1 MRKCLSASPE
11 YFTTILIAD
20 RPILCLK
27 SSRIDSF
34 ALALLPLPP
43 LTLVLPRR
51 NTFAQNPICS
61 KNDAQ
66 YTRNIGNNRYM
77 VSTIHFEPLAHIYI
91 IHLR

>member
-11 YFTTILIAD
+11 HFTTILIAD

-27 SSRIDSF
+27 SRIDSF

-51 NTFAQNPICS
+51 NTFAH
-61 KNDAQ
+61 Q
-66 YTRNIGNNRYM
+66 YTR
-77 VSTIHFEPLAHIYI
+77 
-91 IHLR
+91 

>member
-11 YFTTILIAD
+11 HFTTILIAD

-51 NTFAQNPICS
+51 NTFAHL
-61 KNDAQ
+61 
-66 YTRNIGNNRYM
+66 YTRDIGNNRYM
-77 VSTIHFEPLAHIYI
+77 VPTIHIEPLAHI
-91 IHLR
+91 